1 MVLMR
6 MVVVVVMVMLIV
18 GCGDG
23 GADDGHDDDLLVKDN
38 VACSGAE
45 SCNREQESGKYSNSV
60 YHR

>member
-1 MVLMR
+1 
-6 MVVVVVMVMLIV
+6 MLIV
-18 GCGDG
+18 GFGDG

-38 VACSGAE
+38 VACSAAE